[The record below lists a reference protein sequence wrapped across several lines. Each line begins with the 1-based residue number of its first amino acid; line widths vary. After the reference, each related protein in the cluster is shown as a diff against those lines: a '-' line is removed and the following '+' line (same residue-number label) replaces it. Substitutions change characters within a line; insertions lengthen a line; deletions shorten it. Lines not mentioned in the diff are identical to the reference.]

1 MSKELLNAL
10 DDLETEKGI
19 SKELVIEALEAAL
32 VSAYKRNYGQAQ
44 NVAVEFDS
52 KKGNISVYSVKDVVD
67 TVYDSRLEV
76 SLEESVKINPA
87 YEIGDKIRFEVTPKD
102 FGRIAAQTA
111 KQVIM
116 QRIREAERS
125 IIYNEFIAYENDIMQ
140 GIVERQDNRY
150 IYVNLGKIEAVLS
163 KQEQIPNE
171 VYKPHDRIKVYVT
184 KVENTSKGPQ
194 IFVSRSH
201 PDLLK
206 RLFEQEVP
214 EIYDGVVEIIS
225 IAREAGDRAKV
236 AVVSRDEQI
245 DPVGTCVGPKGQRV
259 QAIVNEL
266 KGENMDIVEWSDN
279 PATYIANALNPAKV
293 IDVVFDEA
301 TNSCLVVV
309 PDYQLSLAIGKRGQ
323 NARLAAKLT
332 GFKIDIKSESDME
345 AIQEAEEEVGLVTTE
360 DLINAAAEDM
370 PVEAVVDAE
379 EIVAPL
385 TENPEVIESLES
397 NDDIT
402 EEMDNSEPLEDQDNP
417 EQNVTED

>member
-1 MSKELLNAL
+1 MLNAL
-10 DDLETEKGI
+10 DTLEQEKGI
-19 SKELVIEALEAAL
+19 AKEIVIEALEAAL
-32 VSAYKRNYGQAQ
+32 VSAYKKNYGQAQ
-44 NVAVEFDS
+44 NVEVEFDM
-52 KKGNISVYSVKDVVD
+52 KKGDILVYAVKEVVDVVF
-67 TVYDSRLEV
+67 DSRLEV
-76 SLEESVKINPA
+76 SLEEALDINSA
-87 YEIGDKIRFEVTPKD
+87 YELGDSIRFKTVPKD

-116 QRIREAERS
+116 QRVREAERN

-140 GIVERQDNRY
+140 GIVERQDHRY

-184 KVENTSKGPQ
+184 KVENTSKGAQ

-214 EIYDGVVEIIS
+214 EIYEGIVEIKS

-236 AVVSRDEQI
+236 AVMSRDENV

-266 KGENMDIVEWSDN
+266 KGENMDIVEWSAD
-279 PATYIANALNPAKV
+279 PATFIANALNPAQVVNVTFNEREGSCVV
-293 IDVVFDEA
+293 I
-301 TNSCLVVV
+301 V

-332 GFKIDIKSESDME
+332 GFKIDIKSESDMQNSLAAQEE
-345 AIQEAEEEVGLVTTE
+345 AGLESTEDYVAAIEETMSAEQESDATEVIDNVEDREGFPSEIEIDDEVEEGILDSEEAEEMIEL
-360 DLINAAAEDM
+360 AED
-370 PVEAVVDAE
+370 EADHKE
-379 EIVAPL
+379 Y
-385 TENPEVIESLES
+385 
-397 NDDIT
+397 
-402 EEMDNSEPLEDQDNP
+402 
-417 EQNVTED
+417 

>member
-1 MSKELLNAL
+1 MNKDMLSAL
-10 DDLETEKGI
+10 DVLEKDKGI
-19 SKELVIEALEAAL
+19 SKEIVISALEAAL

-44 NVAVEFDS
+44 NVDVEFNEKNGD
-52 KKGNISVYSVKDVVD
+52 IHVYSVKEVVD
-67 TVYDSRLEV
+67 MVFDSTLEV
-76 SLEESVKINPA
+76 SIEDAIEINKG
-87 YEIGDKIRFEVTPKD
+87 YEIGDKIRFEVTPRD

-125 IIYNEFIAYENDIMQ
+125 IIYDEFIAYENDILN
-140 GIVERQDNRY
+140 GVVERQDSRY

-163 KQEQIPNE
+163 KQEQIPGE
-171 VYKPHDRIKVYVT
+171 EFQPHDRIKVYVT

-225 IAREAGDRAKV
+225 IAREAGDRSKI
-236 AVVSRDEQI
+236 AVRSRDVNV
-245 DPVGTCVGPKGQRV
+245 DPVGTCVGPRGQRV

-266 KGENMDIVEWSDN
+266 KGENMDIVKWDED
-279 PATYIANALNPAKV
+279 PAQYIANALNPAQ
-293 IDVVFDEA
+293 VVHVDFEPA
-301 TNSCLVVV
+301 KGSCTVVV

-332 GFKIDIKSESDME
+332 GFKIDIKSETDYGVMMAEQADTSE
-345 AIQEAEEEVGLVTTE
+345 VVEEEIYVSDIDEVLEMDAV
-360 DLINAAAEDM
+360 NPAEDIQQADE
-370 PVEAVVDAE
+370 VAEDILDADE
-379 EIVAPL
+379 
-385 TENPEVIESLES
+385 TENRIAEVELDPEEDYNELLN
-397 NDDIT
+397 ND
-402 EEMDNSEPLEDQDNP
+402 SDQ
-417 EQNVTED
+417 